1 MAAKD
6 QSAGSPPAS
15 DPRDHDSEDIED
27 IQVPAMDIMSL
38 TRAVKA
44 RKSEYTRRRTIRV
57 KVGTWNVAAISGTEK
72 DIGKWF
78 VQGQGVC
85 EKLSGAKGEQFEHA
99 GTKGG
104 SSTSSEEEER
114 DEQEKK
120 KPFHTSP
127 EEVDLYV
134 LGLQEVVDV
143 SSPAE
148 ALRPFTDSGPSNRW
162 KEAVHQA
169 LPPGYKLVSEVQLIG
184 LLLLIYTSPSIGESV
199 SSVSSTYVG
208 TGLMGYMGNK
218 GAVATRLVL
227 GETTRLVFVNS
238 HLAAGSDK
246 GSLERRNWDASQI
259 ASRAKFDPVE
269 GEMGAGEDA
278 FDSIGDEDFT
288 FWFGDLNYR
297 LDDIPGND
305 VRQVLERHTVNAY
318 DAEFQETKK
327 SGNRRGSTVD
337 PDEQPSLSSLPE
349 NELPEPVTD
358 EEIDPHNDPASLQT
372 TISSLFVHDQLRVQQ
387 KLGTAFHKGW
397 REGQITFLPTYKYD
411 IGSVAMFD
419 TSEKHR
425 GPSWCDRIL
434 YRTRRDKLKHEQLDR
449 ESEAARKRD
458 QEMEAQGLDK
468 AVADDNVLFDY
479 DPEVDGADANG
490 SVEEYISDEERAD
503 VSSVASED
511 SPDDPI
517 RLNHYVSHQGIL
529 SSDHKPLDAV
539 FTVTYDAVNPDL
551 KAKVHQ
557 EVVRELDKAEN
568 EGRPGLT
575 VVVDVP
581 HHEQGKERDPNAVE
595 FGDVPYNVTV
605 HRSITIANTSGAKA
619 TFHFAE
625 RPSISDE
632 HKTET
637 PSWLD
642 VQIERPSEDH
652 AKQPAIATTGK
663 PYTLLP
669 GEVANVDIT
678 AHVRNI
684 EHVRLLNLRKV
695 KLEEILV
702 LHVDNGRDHFI
713 SVSGHW
719 LPTCF
724 GCSVDELTRMP
735 EEGARSLDAEG
746 KSHPSQSDTEV
757 RLSAPRELFRLT
769 EAISELT
776 ERAVAEW
783 SMTKGDSGEEAPWS
797 ADPSGTSW
805 PFQPETWTL
814 RDPYERSV
822 LSASVCE
829 ALDTNQSLTTIFA
842 PEVPSLHRLEILS
855 GTLLTF
861 LNSLSD
867 GIITASVWQTMEQ
880 QIIAR
885 EKSKAPPRSWEE
897 TQAWVL
903 ESLAYSPAH
912 SVSFTFVT
920 FMLARI
926 ANEVAPVPSV
936 AQQPAPP
943 PQTSSSKKLPD
954 LTKSKDKKEGSKD
967 SEDANKSDKNKDN
980 EKENEKEKEKETET
994 SKFSLPKPPTPASA
1008 AAFISAGSFRRKNR
1022 SSSSSET
1029 PAQPSSS
1036 SPQKSAATRRQA
1048 VESALASIF
1057 SRVLI
1062 SADVPTPAKDKER
1075 KASDERKRGIIE
1087 PFLKMIGVDERGPS
1101 GSGN

>member
-1 MAAKD
+1 MASKD
-6 QSAGSPPAS
+6 QRAGLPPAS
-15 DPRDHDSEDIED
+15 DSRDQAPENVDD
-27 IQVPAMDIMSL
+27 IQSPAMDILSL

-44 RKSEYTRRRTIRV
+44 RKAEFTRRRTIRV
-57 KVGTWNVAAISGTEK
+57 KIGTWNVAAISGTEK

-78 VQGQGVC
+78 VQGEGVC
-85 EKLSGAKGEQFEHA
+85 EKFSGAKGEQFEHA
-99 GTKGG
+99 GASEC
-104 SSTSSEEEER
+104 SSPSENEE
-114 DEQEKK
+114 DQKK
-120 KPFHTSP
+120 KPFQTSP
-127 EEVDLYV
+127 EEIDLYV

-148 ALRPFTDSGPSNRW
+148 ALRPYTDSGPSTRW
-162 KEAVHQA
+162 KESVHKA

-184 LLLLIYTSPSIGESV
+184 LLLLIYTSPSIGDSV
-199 SSVSSTYVG
+199 SSISSTYVG

-246 GSLERRNWDASQI
+246 SSLERRNWDASQI
-259 ASRAKFDPVE
+259 ASRAKFDPVD
-269 GEMGAGEDA
+269 GERGTGEDA

-297 LDDIPGND
+297 VDDIPGND
-305 VRQVLERHTVNAY
+305 VRQVLARHTINAY
-318 DAEFQETKK
+318 DAALQEVKQQ
-327 SGNRRGSTVD
+327 SGNRRGSTTADV
-337 PDEQPSLSSLPE
+337 ENQQPTSLPE
-349 NELPEPVTD
+349 DDGLPEPVTD

-372 TISSLFVHDQLRVQQ
+372 TISSLVVHDQLRAQQ

-449 ESEAARKRD
+449 EAEAARIRD
-458 QEMEAQGLDK
+458 KEMEAQGLDK

-479 DPEVDGADANG
+479 DPEVDGADAGG
-490 SVEEYISDEERAD
+490 SVEEYISDDDRAD

-511 SPDDPI
+511 SSSDDQI
-517 RLNHYVSHQGIL
+517 RLNHYLSHQGIL

-539 FTVTYDAVNPDL
+539 FTLTFDAVHPGL

-568 EGRPGLT
+568 EARPGLT

-581 HHEQGKERDPNAVE
+581 HGEQDKGRDPNTVD
-595 FGDVPYNVTV
+595 FGDVPYDVAV
-605 HRSITIANTSGAKA
+605 RRGITIANTGGAPA

-625 RPSISDE
+625 RPSLTDE

-642 VQIERPSEDH
+642 VQVERSSDDH
-652 AKQPAIATTGK
+652 ANQPAIATYGRS
-663 PYTLLP
+663 YNLLP
-669 GEVANVDIT
+669 GEVANVEIT
-678 AHVRNI
+678 AHVRTI

-702 LHVDNGRDHFI
+702 LHVDSGQDHFI
-713 SVSGHW
+713 SVHGRW

-735 EEGARSLDAEG
+735 EDGARSLETD
-746 KSHPSQSDTEV
+746 KKPHPSQSDSEV

-769 EAISELT
+769 EAISELV

-783 SMTKGDSGEEAPWS
+783 SMMKGESGDVAPWKT
-797 ADPSGTSW
+797 DPSGTGW
-805 PFQPETWTL
+805 PFQPDTWTL
-814 RDPYERSV
+814 QDPYERAL
-822 LSASVCE
+822 LSASVRDS
-829 ALDTNQSLTTIFA
+829 LDTNHSLTSIFA

-867 GIITASVWQTMEQ
+867 GIVTASVWQNMEQ

-885 EKSKAPPRSWEE
+885 EKSKAPLRTWEE
-897 TQAWVL
+897 IQAWVL

-926 ANEVAPVPSV
+926 ANEVAPVPST
-936 AQQPAPP
+936 QQHSTPP
-943 PQTSSSKKLPD
+943 TTPSKYKKQLVD
-954 LTKSKDKKEGSKD
+954 LTKSKDSKEKKEDGKDADQNPSDKEGD
-967 SEDANKSDKNKDN
+967 SENRKS
-980 EKENEKEKEKETET
+980 
-994 SKFSLPKPPTPASA
+994 SLSQPPTPASA
-1008 AAFISAGSFRRKNR
+1008 AAFISAGSFRRKNFTP
-1022 SSSSSET
+1022 SSESSGN
-1029 PAQPSSS
+1029 QPTN
-1036 SPQKSAATRRQA
+1036 QSAATRRQA
-1048 VESALASIF
+1048 VETALASIF

-1062 SADVPTPAKDKER
+1062 SPDVPIPAKEKER

-1101 GSGN
+1101 GGRA